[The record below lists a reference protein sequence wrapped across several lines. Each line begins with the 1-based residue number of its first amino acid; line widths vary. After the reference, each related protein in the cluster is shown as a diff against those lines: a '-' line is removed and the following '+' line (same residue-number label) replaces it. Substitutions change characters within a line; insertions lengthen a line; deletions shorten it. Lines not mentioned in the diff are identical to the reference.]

1 MTERWLFKSAGRT
14 ASHCLIGLCESAGYT
29 IGWTETHRTDTDRAP
44 VLSESVPQ
52 VWYDHQ
58 LGWPNPEQPWR
69 TVLIRS
75 RDLHQQV
82 MSKILSQHT
91 QEFTFFT
98 DRAVEPIRVDLDT
111 FRWTAD
117 FVCRCEAEWLS
128 TAPSPPQQIF
138 REDILADARAV
149 LHSIGITVPH
159 TAQSR
164 FPINPRPLHTLCTN
178 WTETQS
184 WPLPGRNI

>member
-29 IGWTETHRTDTDRAP
+29 ACWTETHRTDQDRAP
-44 VLSESVPQ
+44 VLSEPGPQ

-58 LGWPNPEQPWR
+58 RGWPNPEQSWH

-75 RDLHQQV
+75 RDLHHQV

-98 DRAVEPIRVDLDT
+98 DRDIEPIPVTLDT

-117 FVCRCEAEWLS
+117 FVWSCESEWLN
-128 TAPSPPQQIF
+128 TAPGPLQQVF

-149 LHSIGITVPH
+149 LHSIGITVPS
-159 TAQSR
+159 TARSR
-164 FPINPRPLHTLCTN
+164 FQINPRPLHTLCTN
-178 WTETQS
+178 WAETQS
-184 WPLPGRNI
+184 WPLPTRDI